1 MYLLAQKL
9 LPTDKKKYESA
20 RVQIAVAG
28 IKTLNSLQI
37 IKTGQ
42 RCLLVRQFCRAFFER
57 NPIFFSFASF
67 FAQSFSLRR
76 LLHGVYTVPLARH
89 NVRSHTNVI
98 SVHTLERLLMLWL
111 LVITFDTLL
120 IKFMQTA
127 QLTFNGRTITEF
139 FAVLFLFRCREKVRD
154 PPNSPRSVICWD
166 LFFIFWGHFG
176 VTNGRHSRSA
186 LYRAENIRDQL
197 FV

>member
-1 MYLLAQKL
+1 MKCIYLHRGYFRLI
-9 LPTDKKKYESA
+9 KKYQSP

-37 IKTGQ
+37 IKIGQ
-42 RCLLVRQFCRAFFER
+42 RFLLVRQFCRAFFER
-57 NPIFFSFASF
+57 NPFFFICFF

-76 LLHGVYTVPLARH
+76 LLHSVYTVPL
-89 NVRSHTNVI
+89 RSHTNVI
-98 SVHTLERLLMLWL
+98 SVHTLEKRLL
-111 LVITFDTLL
+111 VTTFDTLL

-139 FAVLFLFRCREKVRD
+139 FAVLFLFRCRAMVRD

-166 LFFIFWGHFG
+166 LF
-176 VTNGRHSRSA
+176 
-186 LYRAENIRDQL
+186 LYFLGTLWCYKWATQ
-197 FV
+197 

>member
-1 MYLLAQKL
+1 MKCIYLHRGYFRLI
-9 LPTDKKKYESA
+9 KKYQSA

-37 IKTGQ
+37 IKIGQ
-42 RCLLVRQFCRAFFER
+42 TFLLVRQFCRPFFER
-57 NPIFFSFASF
+57 NPIFFNLLLFCAVI
-67 FAQSFSLRR
+67 LRR

-89 NVRSHTNVI
+89 NVRNHTNVI

-111 LVITFDTLL
+111 LVIAFDTLL
-120 IKFMQTA
+120 LKVMQTA

-166 LFFIFWGHFG
+166 LFLYFFG
-176 VTNGRHSRSA
+176 TLWCYKWA
-186 LYRAENIRDQL
+186 TQ
-197 FV
+197 